1 MKRRKILFVS
11 YFYPPAAGMA
21 LPGTQRSLKFVRHL
35 EQLDKFVL
43 TVLPGAYPNYFKM
56 NHPAALPIA
65 GEKIF
70 RTGVFDFFQF
80 LVACKNK
87 LLFRRN
93 GKASD
98 AGAGAPA
105 TEQGGGTETSDGRK
119 GLFQK
124 FKDIVSEI
132 LTYPDVANCWIFP
145 AVRAGRAIVK
155 KEGIDYIFATGKPWS
170 ALLVAFLIKRDGVKL
185 VIDFRDPWVNNPF
198 ERGLSE
204 FHKKVDEYLE
214 KKVVRKADW
223 VFLNTEYLRQEFI
236 SRYGQ
241 NYEDKF
247 ITVTNGFDANDFQ
260 SDNAGVK
267 KINDN
272 AVDSSRLVLTHAG
285 LLYGL
290 RDPISIF
297 QAFAKCYQMFGAE
310 TARNI
315 KLRQVGGISLDYNFQ
330 KYIHENCSEENFE
343 DIGQV
348 PYSECLNLLSMSD
361 ILLIIQPDTKT
372 QIPSKLYEYIYLNKP
387 ILTIAPKDGALG
399 KMIKKYGFGDI
410 YNPEDIEGIAQYFA
424 GKLVEKQKNGTLF
437 CEYHNRDEFDVKNIT
452 AKFEKL
458 LLEGVQ

>member
-1 MKRRKILFVS
+1 
-11 YFYPPAAGMA
+11 MA

-35 EQLDKFVL
+35 EKLDKFIL
-43 TVLPGAYPNYFKM
+43 TVQPDAYPEYFKM
-56 NHPAALPIA
+56 NHPAILPVA

-87 LLFRRN
+87 LFLRRN
-93 GKASD
+93 ESPAEDEATLPAAKQSD
-98 AGAGAPA
+98 V
-105 TEQGGGTETSDGRK
+105 K
-119 GLFQK
+119 GSNGQRNGFFQK
-124 FKDIVSEI
+124 FKDIISEI
-132 LTYPDVANCWIFP
+132 LTYPDAANCWIFP
-145 AVRAGRAIVK
+145 AVRAGRGIIRE
-155 KEGIDYIFATGKPWS
+155 EGIDYIFATGKPWS
-170 ALLVAFLIKRDGVKL
+170 ALIVASFIKKAGVKL
-185 VIDFRDPWVNNPF
+185 VVDFRDPWVNNPF
-198 ERGLSE
+198 ERELSE
-204 FHKKVDEYLE
+204 FRKKVDRYLE

-236 SRYGQ
+236 GRYGQ
-241 NYEDKF
+241 EYKDKF
-247 ITVTNGFDANDFQ
+247 ITVTNGFDENDFQ
-260 SDNAGVK
+260 SNVSGVK
-267 KINDN
+267 KINNPDD
-272 AVDSSRLVLTHAG
+272 DSSKLVLTHAG

-297 QAFAKCYQMFGAE
+297 QAFAKCYQIVGE
-310 TARNI
+310 DIARNI
-315 KLRQVGGISLDYNFQ
+315 KLRQVGGIDLGYNFQ
-330 KYIHENCSEENFE
+330 QYIHENCSDENFE
-343 DIGQV
+343 DMGQV
-348 PYSECLNLLSMSD
+348 PYSECLGLLSNSD

-424 GKLVEKQKNGTLF
+424 EKFLEKKKNGTLF
-437 CEYHNRDEFDVKNIT
+437 CEYQNREEFNVKNIT